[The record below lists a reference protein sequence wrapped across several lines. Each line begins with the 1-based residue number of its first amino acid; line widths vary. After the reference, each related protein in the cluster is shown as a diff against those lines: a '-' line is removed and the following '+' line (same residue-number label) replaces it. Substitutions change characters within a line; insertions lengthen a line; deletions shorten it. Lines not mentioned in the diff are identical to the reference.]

1 MAQKEVL
8 LSPRETQIVRLLL
21 DGHDSSSAAKFL
33 QVSETTVRNHLTR
46 LCRKCDVKD
55 SSELIGLQWFM
66 RLAVLVDG
74 SERVRK
80 HVLDKEPWPA
90 ARWGG
95 S

>member
-8 LSPRETQIVRLLL
+8 LSPRDTQIVRLLL
-21 DGHDSSSAAKFL
+21 DGYNPSSAAKFL

-46 LCRKCDVKD
+46 LCRQCHVKD

-74 SERVRK
+74 SE
-80 HVLDKEPWPA
+80 
-90 ARWGG
+90 
-95 S
+95 